1 MILEIKA
8 STRHDRCISSDMDE
22 HQDDLEPEVEE
33 GAELETEAY
42 SPEPSELEV
51 TDEPEHEREGD
62 IPDDSDDENPDE
74 I

>member
-1 MILEIKA
+1 MPFG
-8 STRHDRCISSDMDE
+8 MDE

-33 GAELETEAY
+33 RAELETENY
-42 SPEPSELEV
+42 SPEPSEFDV

-62 IPDDSDDENPDE
+62 IPDESDDENPDE

>member
-1 MILEIKA
+1 M
-8 STRHDRCISSDMDE
+8 RFGMDE

-33 GAELETEAY
+33 GAELETENY
-42 SPEPSELEV
+42 LPEPSELDV

-62 IPDDSDDENPDE
+62 IPGESDDEHTDE